1 MILSFVSTL
10 LLSAS
15 LNIIPAPQETRLNGK
30 QTTPAAAERCR
41 IKIDGKMQAEAY
53 VLKVRRRSVKIR
65 AGGPAG
71 VFYARQTLAQE
82 INNDGILW
90 IGTVKD
96 APRFEWRGYM
106 LDESRHF
113 FGEAY
118 VLETLDRMAYYKL
131 NKFHWHLTDSPGWR
145 IEIKKYPEL
154 TTVGATGNHTDPGAP
169 AQYYTQEQIRRIIA
183 YAAERHIEVIP
194 EFDMPG
200 HASSACRA
208 YPWLMGGMDPEDPN
222 ALFTFNVGS
231 DRVYAFISD
240 VLDEIFALFP
250 SKHIHIGGDE
260 VNFGSAC
267 WKDNPD
273 IQALMQR
280 EKIEDIKHVEGWFL
294 RKIAGM
300 VAEKGH
306 RLIAWDDVL
315 DGGADVKDA
324 AIMWWR
330 NERPEHL
337 TMALD
342 NGQKA
347 ILTPRLPLYL
357 DFVQYPGHKEG
368 RCRWGRD
375 SVCCTL
381 KDIYEFPEKNKSGVE
396 FTPER
401 LANVLGLQG
410 NLWTETVKTTER
422 ADHMSW
428 PRLCA
433 IAESGWT
440 LPENKDYAS
449 FETRMDAAYRHLETI
464 GVHFF
469 DFRDPARH
477 PELPVA
483 RKAITAD

>member
-1 MILSFVSTL
+1 MILSFISTM
-10 LLSAS
+10 LLSAT

-53 VLKVRRRSVKIR
+53 VLKVSRRSVRIK

-82 INNDGILW
+82 INNEGALW

-96 APRFEWRGYM
+96 APRFGWRGYM

-154 TTVGATGNHTDPGAP
+154 TTVGATGNHTDPEAP

-183 YAAERHIEVIP
+183 YASERHIEVIP

-208 YPWLMGGMDPEDPN
+208 YPWLMGGTDPEDPN
-222 ALFTFNVGS
+222 AFFTFNVGS
-231 DRVYAFISD
+231 ERVYAFVSD

-250 SKHIHIGGDE
+250 SEYIHIGGDE

-273 IQALMQR
+273 ILALMQR
-280 EKIEDIKHVEGWFL
+280 EKIEDFKHVEGWFL

-337 TMALD
+337 TQALD

-381 KDIYEFPEKNKSGVE
+381 KDIYEFPDKN
-396 FTPER
+396 
-401 LANVLGLQG
+401 
-410 NLWTETVKTTER
+410 
-422 ADHMSW
+422 
-428 PRLCA
+428 
-433 IAESGWT
+433 
-440 LPENKDYAS
+440 
-449 FETRMDAAYRHLETI
+449 
-464 GVHFF
+464 
-469 DFRDPARH
+469 
-477 PELPVA
+477 
-483 RKAITAD
+483 